1 MPGLRW
7 LSFLSAIHSDGGEE
21 RRGQGGGEGEEDQ
34 APLLAAD
41 DDVRAK
47 RRARRARK
55 RETQS
60 TLLRRHLRLL
70 WKTLCGLLCLG
81 TAVSAAVTLVAAIE
95 LRRHL
100 GRSFFA
106 LPLAVHLLLDALL
119 ALIPLLVARG
129 DGEGEPPPPVP
140 TSQVEFQRQ
149 LRAGRTIAQ
158 ARRRP
163 EEDDEAC
170 GGGAA
175 CCFRLGLS
183 RRTSAALA
191 LAYSLVDAAWCA
203 AFTVAVLAAAW
214 AIAVEA
220 DGTVAPEWR
229 GMHAALTSAA
239 VLSGVA
245 SGVRVLAAITIGA
258 YLRGGEIGV
267 PGGRKAYCTRQRTSG
282 QQDIGDFYLS
292 DPANSL
298 RFRNTDNPLTAS
310 PPFLRRQ
317 SRSRLVYVLRNT
329 DEPPW
334 HYTMSPKMQ
343 RLAIRQA
350 TLLFAG
356 SCLLVAIGAGS
367 YILCLTVDTESAEHY
382 NHCDPLDTTLCALPF
397 PSSFFLEEDM
407 SESSTSAATA
417 AARGT
422 GYRVSFG
429 PKSLPYTRGRMN
441 VSPDSINAYD
451 GFSTLAPILFYL
463 EGMSASGFAG
473 PGDIGASLQANS
485 TTWLI
490 DADTGGMVPH
500 FAELDAL
507 DPEKPLAV
515 LQPAAPLRHGTRY
528 IVAVCGALGD
538 WGELL
543 PPTSGFQELV
553 EASQADRTTK
563 IHPDL
568 RRRADRFSREIFPTL
583 RNTGLGGLS
592 AGGSAR
598 ALSGGVADDGDG
610 GSVLRPSDSPLSSS
624 GSGSGS
630 GGGGGD
636 GGEGSGS
643 GAAPGGRRARRRL
656 AGTAAT
662 VAGEGWGEG
671 EGLVGAGLGDV
682 QLAWDFVTASEGGQL
697 SVLRSMRE
705 ASKAWLEAALT
716 STGPTSATP
725 PRHLREI
732 VDVSGGIP
740 AGVVGHRDGD
750 RGGCS
755 GSEGGGSDRGGGRR
769 RRVTSDVEQPAAAAA
784 LYRVVSVEESAD
796 YSSDGDDDG
805 GGFNAEHPAIVRTVW
820 GRLRAPAFTSPSSR
834 GTGLETTPSATAT
847 TITTTTTNS
856 NGAAA
861 SAGATLEVGFVVRV
875 PRCVALG
882 RKRPAALVQY
892 GHGLFGDR
900 AEVEDGFL
908 DLMAER
914 GAWVL
919 VAADW
924 RGMSRIDLAV
934 VARALVSAPELLL
947 SGTPEDLM
955 QGFVNQEA
963 ALTLVSR
970 HLGDFLGDRATAL
983 SEEEARAVPLA
994 FYGISQGAILG
1005 AGYTEFS
1012 SLIRRSVLGSG
1023 GTPFSLLMPR
1033 SVDFAA
1039 YHELLKLNVPSSR
1052 DVRLLLSL
1060 LQMSWDRLEAAAW
1073 LASDSAAAAA
1083 AAATDGGDDDG
1094 NERFARNKA
1103 VLMQAGTGD
1112 AEVSVIGTEILA
1124 RAYQATAVSP
1134 VAVPTWG
1141 VPAAAPAAP
1150 GNTSSCDNDAT
1161 SFAASL
1167 ALYDYRREAEEVPDD
1182 DTPPPWGWVHMCV
1195 RHDPDAE
1202 QQVLEFVETGCVV
1215 NFCRGAC
1222 ERPYCRRA

>member
-1 MPGLRW
+1 
-7 LSFLSAIHSDGGEE
+7 
-21 RRGQGGGEGEEDQ
+21 
-34 APLLAAD
+34 
-41 DDVRAK
+41 
-47 RRARRARK
+47 
-55 RETQS
+55 
-60 TLLRRHLRLL
+60 
-70 WKTLCGLLCLG
+70 
-81 TAVSAAVTLVAAIE
+81 
-95 LRRHL
+95 
-100 GRSFFA
+100 
-106 LPLAVHLLLDALL
+106 

-203 AFTVAVLAAAW
+203 AFAVAVLAAAW
-214 AIAVEA
+214 ATAVEA
-220 DGTVAPEWR
+220 NGTVAPEWR
-229 GMHAALTSAA
+229 GMHAALTAAA

-245 SGVRVLAAITIGA
+245 SGVRVLAAIAIGA
-258 YLRGGEIGV
+258 YLR
-267 PGGRKAYCTRQRTSG
+267 
-282 QQDIGDFYLS
+282 
-292 DPANSL
+292 
-298 RFRNTDNPLTAS
+298 
-310 PPFLRRQ
+310 

-334 HYTMSPKMQ
+334 HYTMSPRMQ

-350 TLLFAG
+350 TLLLAG

-367 YILCLTVDTESAEHY
+367 YVLCLMVDTESAEHY
-382 NHCDPLDTTLCALPF
+382 DRCDPLDTTLCALPF
-397 PSSFFLEEDM
+397 PSSFFLEEDAA
-407 SESSTSAATA
+407 ESSSSPEATTA

-429 PKSLPYTRGRMN
+429 PKSLPYTRGRTN
-441 VSPDSINAYD
+441 VSPDSVNAYD

-473 PGDIGASLQANS
+473 PGDIGASLHANS

-490 DADTGGMVPH
+490 DADTGEMVPH
-500 FAELDAL
+500 FVELDAM
-507 DPEKPLAV
+507 DPKKPLAV

-543 PPTSGFQELV
+543 PPTPGFQELV
-553 EASQADRTTK
+553 EASQADRMTK
-563 IHPDL
+563 VHPDL
-568 RRRADRFSREIFPTL
+568 RRRADRFSREIFPAL

-592 AGGSAR
+592 PGGSTR
-598 ALSGGVADDGDG
+598 ALSDGVADDGDG
-610 GSVLRPSDSPLSSS
+610 GSVSPPAVDTLSSN
-624 GSGSGS
+624 
-630 GGGGGD
+630 GGGGGR

-643 GAAPGGRRARRRL
+643 GAAPGGRRAKRRRA
-656 AGTAAT
+656 AGTAAA

-697 SVLRSMRE
+697 GVLRSMRE
-705 ASKAWLEAALT
+705 ASKDWLEAALA
-716 STGPTSATP
+716 SSPEPTSATP
-725 PRHLREI
+725 PRHLRE
-732 VDVSGGIP
+732 VVGPGGGIP
-740 AGVVGHRDGD
+740 VGVVGHRDNGD
-750 RGGCS
+750 RGGFS
-755 GSEGGGSDRGGGRR
+755 GRDGGGSGKGGGGGRR
-769 RRVTSDVEQPAAAAA
+769 RRRRRVTSNGQQQPAAA
-784 LYRVVSVEESAD
+784 LYRVVSVEESTD
-796 YSSDGDDDG
+796 YDGGGDDG
-805 GGFNAEHPAIVRTVW
+805 GGGGGGSSSGSGGVFNAEHPAIVRTVW
-820 GRLRAPAFTSPSSR
+820 GRLRVPAFTSPSSR
-834 GTGLETTPSATAT
+834 GTGLKTTPTTAT
-847 TITTTTTNS
+847 TASSSSNNNNNNNNNN
-856 NGAAA
+856 NGAAT

-924 RGMSRIDLAV
+924 RGMSRIDLTV

-970 HLGDFLGDRATAL
+970 RLGDFLGDRAIPL

-1012 SLIRRSVLGSG
+1012 SLV
-1023 GTPFSLLMPR
+1023 
-1033 SVDFAA
+1033 
-1039 YHELLKLNVPSSR
+1039 
-1052 DVRLLLSL
+1052 
-1060 LQMSWDRLEAAAW
+1060 
-1073 LASDSAAAAA
+1073 
-1083 AAATDGGDDDG
+1083 
-1094 NERFARNKA
+1094 
-1103 VLMQAGTGD
+1103 
-1112 AEVSVIGTEILA
+1112 
-1124 RAYQATAVSP
+1124 
-1134 VAVPTWG
+1134 
-1141 VPAAAPAAP
+1141 
-1150 GNTSSCDNDAT
+1150 
-1161 SFAASL
+1161 
-1167 ALYDYRREAEEVPDD
+1167 
-1182 DTPPPWGWVHMCV
+1182 
-1195 RHDPDAE
+1195 
-1202 QQVLEFVETGCVV
+1202 
-1215 NFCRGAC
+1215 
-1222 ERPYCRRA
+1222 

>member
-1 MPGLRW
+1 MAITVDDEEGVELAE
-7 LSFLSAIHSDGGEE
+7 LSLNDDGHSDGGEE
-21 RRGQGGGEGEEDQ
+21 RRGEGGGEGEEDQ

-60 TLLRRHLRLL
+60 ALLRRHLRLL

-81 TAVSAAVTLVAAIE
+81 AVVSAAVTLVAAIE

-129 DGEGEPPPPVP
+129 DGEGEPPPPGP

-170 GGGAA
+170 GGGGA

-203 AFTVAVLAAAW
+203 AFAVAVLVAAW

-229 GMHAALTSAA
+229 GMHAALTAA
-239 VLSGVA
+239 VVLSGVA
-245 SGVRVLAAITIGA
+245 SGVRVLAAIAIGA
-258 YLRGGEIGV
+258 YLR
-267 PGGRKAYCTRQRTSG
+267 
-282 QQDIGDFYLS
+282 
-292 DPANSL
+292 
-298 RFRNTDNPLTAS
+298 
-310 PPFLRRQ
+310 

-334 HYTMSPKMQ
+334 HYTMPPKMQ

-382 NHCDPLDTTLCALPF
+382 DHCDPLDTTLCALPF
-397 PSSFFLEEDM
+397 PSSFFLEEDV
-407 SESSTSAATA
+407 SESSSSAM

-429 PKSLPYTRGRMN
+429 PKSLPYTRGRIN
-441 VSPDSINAYD
+441 VSPDSVNAYD

-473 PGDIGASLQANS
+473 PGDIGASLHANS

-507 DPEKPLAV
+507 DPEKPLAM

-543 PPTSGFQELV
+543 PPTPGFQELV

-568 RRRADRFSREIFPTL
+568 RRRADRFSREIFPAL

-592 AGGSAR
+592 VGGSAR
-598 ALSGGVADDGDG
+598 ALSGGVAEEGDG
-610 GSVLRPSDSPLSSS
+610 GSVLPPSDSPLSSS
-624 GSGSGS
+624 GSGSGR
-630 GGGGGD
+630 GGGGG
-636 GGEGSGS
+636 GGGGGRSGEGSGN

-656 AGTAAT
+656 AGTAAA

-697 SVLRSMRE
+697 GVLRSMRE
-705 ASKAWLEAALT
+705 TSKAWLEAALT
-716 STGPTSATP
+716 STGPTSAKLP
-725 PRHLREI
+725 PRHLRES
-732 VDVSGGIP
+732 VDLSGGIP
-740 AGVVGHRDGD
+740 AGVAGHRDRD
-750 RGGCS
+750 RGGFS
-755 GSEGGGSDRGGGRR
+755 GSEGSGSGREGGRR
-769 RRVTSDVEQPAAAAA
+769 RRVTSDGQQPASAA

-796 YSSDGDDDG
+796 YNNDGDDDG

-834 GTGLETTPSATAT
+834 GAGLETTP
-847 TITTTTTNS
+847 TTTTAN
-856 NGAAA
+856 NNDD
-861 SAGATLEVGFVVRV
+861 VRFVVRV

-947 SGTPEDLM
+947 AGTPEDLM

-963 ALTLVSR
+963 ALTVVSR
-970 HLGDFLGDRATAL
+970 RLGDFLGDRATPL

-1012 SLIRRSVLGSG
+1012 SL
-1023 GTPFSLLMPR
+1023 
-1033 SVDFAA
+1033 
-1039 YHELLKLNVPSSR
+1039 
-1052 DVRLLLSL
+1052 
-1060 LQMSWDRLEAAAW
+1060 
-1073 LASDSAAAAA
+1073 
-1083 AAATDGGDDDG
+1083 
-1094 NERFARNKA
+1094 
-1103 VLMQAGTGD
+1103 
-1112 AEVSVIGTEILA
+1112 
-1124 RAYQATAVSP
+1124 
-1134 VAVPTWG
+1134 
-1141 VPAAAPAAP
+1141 
-1150 GNTSSCDNDAT
+1150 
-1161 SFAASL
+1161 
-1167 ALYDYRREAEEVPDD
+1167 VPDD